1 VSRLTPAERC
11 WLKIVTFESKLSEE
25 ENGPPE
31 VPEPEIG
38 AAQIQIH
45 SPAPPD
51 LLRTASDPVLNEDLA
66 LSLLKRSDLHPEVL
80 ERLAKNVNALKSR
93 KVRIALASHPHT
105 PRHVSVPMA
114 RQFYTFE
121 LMKFTLSPSVPAD
134 VKVAAEDALISRL
147 NTVTIGERL
156 TLARRSSGRV
166 GAALLLDLDSRDGKI
181 KDDERKIDAK
191 IKAKDAA
198 TVARETRVM
207 QTALDNP
214 RLTEAHVISAV
225 LRPAATAA
233 LVGAVARHLKWSCRR
248 EIRVALLRTEYLSL
262 ARALEFSHEIPATLL
277 QEVLASSRLPDKI
290 KGQLLH
296 QSQTNSALSSS
307 KQV

>member
-1 VSRLTPAERC
+1 MSRLTPAERR
-11 WLKIVTFESKLSEE
+11 WLKIVMFENKLSED

-31 VPEPEIG
+31 VHEPEIG
-38 AAQIQIH
+38 AAQIH
-45 SPAPPD
+45 GPAPPD

-277 QEVLASSRLPDKI
+277 QEVLASSRLPDQI
-290 KGQLLH
+290 KAQLLH
-296 QSQTNSALSSS
+296 ESQTNSS